1 MERHSSAGEHTVKG
15 GMNVSETTINKI
27 KILITDDHA
36 VVREGLSAMLSRE
49 KDFEV
54 AGEAANGR
62 EAIQKARELK
72 PDMVLMDLRMPEID
86 GIEAMRQIK
95 TEHPAMQ
102 FIILTTYDNDEYIFK
117 GIEAGARAYLLKDAP
132 REDIFKAIRAV
143 NRGES
148 MIEPAVAGKVLDRFA
163 VLSRLALTPET
174 LSAQEIKVLTL
185 MAKGAGNKLIASNLN
200 IGESTVKTHIQN
212 IFHKLGVNGRTEAV
226 TEALKKKIIVL

>member
-1 MERHSSAGEHTVKG
+1 MERHSSAGEYSVKG
-15 GMNVSETTINKI
+15 VMNVDEPTISSI
-27 KILITDDHA
+27 KILVTDDHA
-36 VVREGLSAMLSRE
+36 VVREGLTAMLSRE

-54 AGEAANGR
+54 VGEAANGR
-62 EAIQKARELK
+62 EAIEKARDLK
-72 PDMVLMDLRMPEID
+72 PDIVLMDLRMPEID
-86 GIEAMRQIK
+86 GIEAIRQIK
-95 TEHPAMQ
+95 TENPAIQ

-163 VLSRLALTPET
+163 VLSRLAQSPET

>member
-1 MERHSSAGEHTVKG
+1 M
-15 GMNVSETTINKI
+15 SETGTTRTR
-27 KILITDDHA
+27 ILITDDHA

-49 KDFEV
+49 KDFQV
-54 AGEAANGR
+54 VGEAVNGR
-62 EAIQKARELK
+62 EAIEKARELK

-95 TEHPAMQ
+95 AENPAMK

-132 REDIFKAIRAV
+132 REELFKAIRAV

-148 MIEPAVAGKVLDRFA
+148 LIEPAIAGKVLDRFA
-163 VLSRLALTPET
+163 ELSRQAQAPEN

-185 MAKGAGNKLIASNLN
+185 MSKGAGNKLIASILNL
-200 IGESTVKTHIQN
+200 GESTVKTHIQN

-226 TEALKKKIIVL
+226 TEAIKKNIITL